1 MKVLFDVNTPRPLR
15 QELPGHEVITAQ
27 AMGWGELENGDL
39 IDAAEKAGFG
49 ALVTADRN
57 LRYQQNL
64 SGRRLG
70 IVVLP
75 SNKLRV
81 LKTIAP
87 EICRTLDTLKPGD
100 YVEL

>member
-1 MKVLFDVNTPRPLR
+1 MKVLFDVNIPRPLR
-15 QELPGHEVITAQ
+15 QKLPGHEVITAQ
-27 AMGWGELENGDL
+27 AMGWGELENGAL

-49 ALVTADRN
+49 GLVTADRN

-64 SGRRLG
+64 LGRRLG
-70 IVVLP
+70 FVVLP
-75 SNKLRV
+75 CNKLRV

-87 EICRTLDTLKPGD
+87 EILRALDTLKPGD

>member
-1 MKVLFDVNTPRPLR
+1 
-15 QELPGHEVITAQ
+15 
-27 AMGWGELENGDL
+27 MGWGELENGDL
-39 IDAAEKAGFG
+39 IDAAEKVGFG

-57 LRYQQNL
+57 LRSQQNL

-75 SNKLRV
+75 GNKLRV

-87 EICRTLDTLKPGD
+87 EICRTLDRLKPGD

>member
-1 MKVLFDVNTPRPLR
+1 
-15 QELPGHEVITAQ
+15 
-27 AMGWGELENGDL
+27 MGLGELENGDL

-57 LRYQQNL
+57 LRSQQNL
-64 SGRRLG
+64 FGRRHG

-75 SNKLRV
+75 TNKLRV

-87 EICRTLDTLKPGD
+87 EICRTLDTF
-100 YVEL
+100 